1 MLNDLHFKAEMMLEE
16 ESYLEGLYLL
26 QRMDQ
31 LVQTYQENG
40 GKISEEISLCIYNNL
55 AFCFQK

>member
-1 MLNDLHFKAEMMLEE
+1 MLEE